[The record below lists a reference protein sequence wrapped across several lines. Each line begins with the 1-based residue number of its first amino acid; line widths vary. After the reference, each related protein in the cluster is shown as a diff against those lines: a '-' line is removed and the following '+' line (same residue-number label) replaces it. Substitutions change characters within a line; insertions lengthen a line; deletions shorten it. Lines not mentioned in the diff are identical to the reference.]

1 MTQTPNYPDSLCFTR
16 AQDEEIKSTQS
27 LSEINRLAVDWNLR
41 PESVRG
47 RLTTLRAYYRR
58 TGAPL
63 AEFKRKKNIIKR
75 QEPRLPVHLTDARE
89 PRPRP
94 SRFARP
100 AFFEENLTQLTKGG
114 V

>member
-1 MTQTPNYPDSLCFTR
+1 MTAKPNYPDSLCFTR

-27 LSEINRLAVDWNLR
+27 LAEINQLARSWNLH
-41 PESVRG
+41 ENSVRG

-58 TGAPL
+58 TGEPIANFKKSKSVLPL
-63 AEFKRKKNIIKR
+63 
-75 QEPRLPVHLTDARE
+75 EPRLPVHLTDAQP

-100 AFFEENLTQLTKGG
+100 AFFEENLTQLTKGAI
-114 V
+114 